1 VTRPDRRAQ
10 LVTEHMPLVRALAR
24 RYAGRGEPLDDL
36 VQVGAIGMLKAIDR
50 FDPAVGSDFRAFATP
65 AILGEIR
72 RHFRDR
78 TWVLKVPRTVKDAY
92 VAVAQAISVLSAE
105 LGHSPTVA
113 QIVAF
118 SGLSEDLVLDA
129 LAAGSAYRPTSLA
142 GTGGDDGDIE
152 LPVDDEEL
160 GRALDRATFG
170 ASISGLPERQR
181 RVLTLRFVD
190 DLTQSQIADRL
201 GISQMHVSRLLRAS
215 LERMRGELA
224 G

>member
-1 VTRPDRRAQ
+1 VPDRRAQ
-10 LVTEHMPLVRALAR
+10 LVDEHMPLVRSLAR

-36 VQVGAIGMLKAIDR
+36 IQVGAIGLLKAIDR
-50 FDPAVGSDFRAFATP
+50 FDPSLGDDLRAFATP

-92 VAVAQAISVLSAE
+92 VAVAQAINVLSTE
-105 LGHSPTVA
+105 LGRSPTVA

-118 SGLSEDLVLDA
+118 SGLSENLVLDA

-142 GTGGDDGDIE
+142 GTGGDDGDID
-152 LPVDDEEL
+152 LPVDDDEL
-160 GRALDRATFG
+160 GRTLDRATFG
-170 ASISGLPERQR
+170 ASIADLSERQR
-181 RVLTLRFVD
+181 RVVTLRFVD
-190 DLTQSQIADRL
+190 DLTQSEIADRM

-215 LERMRGELA
+215 LDRIREELT